1 MAKPFKELRKLMCA
15 EDIDQRYLAKR
26 IGRSVGYV
34 SNRMRGYAPWDMRSV
49 YQICDLFEIP
59 LSEIAAYFPKEDI
72 RVQEERINA

>member
-26 IGRSVGYV
+26 IGRSLAYV
-34 SNRMRGYAPWDMRSV
+34 SNRMCGHAPWDMRSV

-59 LSEIAAYFPKEDI
+59 TEQIAVYFPKEDMKSTG
-72 RVQEERINA
+72 QGGPS